1 MKNMSLSTDRRVSG
15 DDGETEIL
23 IGNTE
28 DALRKEGFVLSATR
42 GTSMRPLLRTGRDVV
57 LVRAKEE
64 RLKENDVALYRRG
77 DRLVLHRVVKVT
89 EEGYK
94 TLGDNTFVPE
104 FVSEE
109 NAIGVMT
116 EILRK
121 GKTVSVTDKRYLRY
135 VSRIRKTFRVRRFF
149 ARLRSV
155 FVAAGRRVFLREKG
169 RKGSL

>member
-1 MKNMSLSTDRRVSG
+1 
-15 DDGETEIL
+15 
-23 IGNTE
+23 
-28 DALRKEGFVLSATR
+28 
-42 GTSMRPLLRTGRDVV
+42 MRPLLRTGRDVV
-57 LVRAKEE
+57 LVRVKKE

-89 EEGYK
+89 EEGYE

-121 GKTVSVTDKRYLRY
+121 RKTMLVTDKRYLRY
-135 VSRIRKTFRVRRFF
+135 VSRIRKTFCFRRFLARIRSFF
-149 ARLRSV
+149 AAV
-155 FVAAGRRVFLREKG
+155 GRRIFIEEK
-169 RKGSL
+169 RK

>member
-1 MKNMSLSTDRRVSG
+1 MSLSTCRRVFCGDGEAEISSG
-15 DDGETEIL
+15 DTE
-23 IGNTE
+23 N
-28 DALRKEGFVLSATR
+28 ALRKEGFVLSATR

-57 LVRAKEE
+57 LVREKKE

-89 EEGYK
+89 EEGYE

-109 NAIGVMT
+109 NVIGVMT

-121 GKTVSVTDKRYLRY
+121 RKTMLVTDKRYLRY
-135 VSRIRKTFRVRRFF
+135 VSRIRKTFRFRRFLARVRSFF
-149 ARLRSV
+149 AAVGKRI
-155 FVAAGRRVFLREKG
+155 FLKEK
-169 RKGSL
+169 RK